1 MMFVTALERVRR
13 KSFDIFFTVHHL
25 YLVFLVFFVF
35 HVAAFVHYYVAP
47 VLLFFLDRFFRMVQ
61 SRRKVDVLSARILP
75 SGAMELK
82 FSKPSSNTQPPFI
95 CL

>member
-1 MMFVTALERVRR
+1 MFVTALERVRR
-13 KSFDIFFTVHHL
+13 KSFDIFFIVHHL

-35 HVAAFVHYYVAP
+35 HVAVVHFYVAP

-82 FSKPSSNTQPPFI
+82 FAKPSSNTQPPFT